1 MLSRYL
7 LGSTKNGNTGKLI
20 RIVGLRD
27 LTYARE
33 LPKRNKDTTNITLN

>member
-20 RIVGLRD
+20 RIVGLSD
-27 LTYARE
+27 LTFARE
-33 LPKRNKDTTNITLN
+33 LQKRNRDTINITMN